1 MNRPIIENEYI
12 SLNNLFYFVFNVF
25 RQYLKI
31 ILSVIVIFMLYY
43 FFLKTPSYSSEVS
56 FYTNYNESNQSSA
69 LSFIRSF
76 AGDRFEKNLYLGF
89 TVSEYLAS
97 EKLLQHVVEQKY
109 SIKGDKKTLVDYWGS
124 GYDNVFSINP
134 ITTINKIN

>member
-1 MNRPIIENEYI
+1 MNRPILENEYI
-12 SLNNLFYFVFNVF
+12 NLKNVFYFVFNVF

-76 AGDRFEKNLYLGF
+76 AGDKFEKNLYLGF
-89 TVSEYLAS
+89 TISEYLVSAILFNLIFLS
-97 EKLLQHVVEQKY
+97 K
-109 SIKGDKKTLVDYWGS
+109 
-124 GYDNVFSINP
+124 
-134 ITTINKIN
+134 